1 MNKKL
6 GYYLVDGI
14 EFSSKIE
21 ACIYA
26 TKQGKTVEW
35 IFNNDVFSNHDWKIE
50 PEETLDQLY
59 DKRARELRE
68 MYDYLI
74 ISYSAGADSHN
85 LLSAFLRQGLTV
97 DEIIVNTMS
106 KGNENYS
113 VISSSN
119 FSSKNS
125 PASEHVLQAIPRLR
139 EISNNYPGIKITVID
154 LTDYL
159 FDSFRNSNDASW
171 VLNKR
176 ESLNPINSTR
186 YNYIYFSEVRKKFD
200 KDKKIAVILG
210 VEKPRVFINSNNDS
224 VFVLFNDRAA
234 NITSVED
241 HIADYSN
248 VTIEYFYWHPS
259 CAKMICKQAHVIKKW
274 LEAFPE
280 NQKNWISPDTNN
292 RYRLIHER
300 VYRTLIYTT
309 WDNSWYQADKSTSDW
324 YNEFDSWFLE
334 GYKTTTAYRIW
345 QEGLGYVK
353 DNAYN
358 FIMAKNGIEDG
369 LINFYKTYHIGPLKK
384 DFK

>member
-26 TKQGKTVEW
+26 TAKEKSVEW
-35 IFNNDVFSNHDWKIE
+35 IFNNDVFSNYDWKIE
-50 PEETLDQLY
+50 PLETLDQLY
-59 DKRARELRE
+59 DKRAKELRE
-68 MYDYLI
+68 MYDYII

-85 LLSAFLRQGLTV
+85 LLTAFLRQGLIV

-106 KGNENYS
+106 KGNEKYS
-113 VISSSN
+113 EVSANN

-125 PASEHVLQAIPRLR
+125 PASEHILQAIPRLR
-139 EISNNYPGIKITVID
+139 EISFLHPNIKITVVD

-159 FDSFRNSNDASW
+159 FDSFHKANDASW
-171 VLNKR
+171 ILNKR
-176 ESLNPINSTR
+176 ESLNPINATR
-186 YNYIYFSEVRKKFD
+186 YNYLYFSEIRKKFD

-210 VEKPRVFINSNNDS
+210 VEKPRVFINPNNDN

-234 NITSVED
+234 NITSVDD
-241 HIADYSN
+241 HINDYDN

-259 CAKMICKQAHVIKKW
+259 CAKMICKQAHIIKRW

-280 NQKNWISPDTNN
+280 NQKNWEAPDKDN

-300 VYRTLIYTT
+300 IYRTLIYTT

-334 GYKTTTAYRIW
+334 GHNTSTAYRIW
-345 QEGLGYVK
+345 QEGINYVK
-353 DNAYN
+353 DNASK
-358 FIMAKNGIEDG
+358 FIMSKNGVDDG
-369 LINFYKTYHIGPLKK
+369 MVNFYKIYHIGILKK
-384 DFK
+384 AHQ